1 MSEANPIKILKALDS
16 HLTEPIELVVYGKSA
31 IYLLFPEDEK
41 IGVTNDLDL
50 IIPEVK
56 ISVFDNRLDFWD
68 AVEKTNKELEHL
80 GLYLSHIFDEHQI
93 ILHPDWF
100 KSKIE
105 IESIF
110 FKNISVFTP
119 NPLDLIITKM
129 MRVDPQDRNDIR
141 FIFEKACIQEKDLL
155 QRIEAAICPDV
166 AEIKDAF
173 FQNVAWLKG
182 EMIK

>member
-1 MSEANPIKILKALDS
+1 MRDANPIKILKALDS

-56 ISVFDNRLDFWD
+56 ISFFDKRLDFWD
-68 AVEKTNKELEHL
+68 AVEKTNKELEYL

-93 ILHPDWF
+93 LLHPDWF

-105 IESIF
+105 IDSIS
-110 FKNISVFTP
+110 FKNLRVFTP

-129 MRVDPQDRNDIR
+129 MRVDPQDRSDIR
-141 FIFEKACIQEKDLL
+141 FIFEKACIQEKHLL
-155 QRIEAAICPDV
+155 QRIEGAICPDV

-173 FQNVAWLKG
+173 AQNVNWLKG
-182 EMIK
+182 AKMK

>member
-1 MSEANPIKILKALDS
+1 MSDSNPIKILKTLDS
-16 HLTEPIELVVYGKSA
+16 FLIEPIDLVVYGKSA
-31 IYLLFPEDEK
+31 IHLLFPKEEK

-50 IIPEVK
+50 IIPEVE
-56 ISVFDNRLDFWD
+56 ISVFDKRLDFWD

-93 ILHPDWF
+93 ILHPGWF
-100 KSKIE
+100 KSKIK
-105 IESIF
+105 IENISL
-110 FKNISVFTP
+110 KNISVFTP

-141 FIFEKACIQEKDLL
+141 FIFEKACIQEIDLL
-155 QRIEAAICPDV
+155 QHIDCAICPDV

-173 FQNVAWLKG
+173 VQNVNWLKG
-182 EMIK
+182 AKMR